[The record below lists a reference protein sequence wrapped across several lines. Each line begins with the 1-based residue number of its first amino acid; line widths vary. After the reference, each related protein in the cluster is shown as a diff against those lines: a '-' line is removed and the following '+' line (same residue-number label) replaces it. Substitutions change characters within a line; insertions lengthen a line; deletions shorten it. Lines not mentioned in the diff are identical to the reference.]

1 MSFLRLWIVPV
12 LFGSTLLLPPWNRTN
27 SEGYRAVIRYGNGFI
42 ATGSGGRVDRISAS
56 GKILKSEIF
65 PDENFNCILSNDQM
79 VIAAGNNGILLISS
93 EGEIFRKVDSNTHE
107 NINSLSLF
115 KGIIIAGTDHGE
127 IISGDGIGSF
137 KITRLA
143 LKGNIKSVSARQ
155 SDCFGI
161 TDEGEIIHSS
171 DGSKWDIFD
180 FNKVYSGYYK
190 PCFFSKILATEDRIV
205 ITGIHNDGSPV
216 LMFSNQGNVWTER
229 PLNYTDDQGIEG
241 YLTDIPRDIGYD
253 DSNDEF
259 YIACTNGKL
268 MKLPSCSQCNKLSVL
283 ASEDLEGISFS
294 ENTMMLVGENFLIK
308 AVSIK

>member
-1 MSFLRLWIVPV
+1 MSFTSLWIVFV
-12 LFGSTLLLPPWNRTN
+12 ISGSISLVSPLNRIN
-27 SEGYRAVIRYGNGFI
+27 SEGYRAVIRYENGFI
-42 ATGSGGRVDRISAS
+42 AAGSRGRIDRISAS

-65 PDENFNCILSNDQM
+65 PGEYFNCLLSNDQM
-79 VIAAGNNGILLISS
+79 VIAAGENGILLISS

-253 DSNDEF
+253 DLNDEF

-268 MKLPSCSQCNKLSVL
+268 MKLPSCSQCNRL
-283 ASEDLEGISFS
+283 AALTEEDLTGISYNG
-294 ENTMMLVGENFLIK
+294 NTMLIVGGNFFIK
-308 AVSIK
+308 AVNMR